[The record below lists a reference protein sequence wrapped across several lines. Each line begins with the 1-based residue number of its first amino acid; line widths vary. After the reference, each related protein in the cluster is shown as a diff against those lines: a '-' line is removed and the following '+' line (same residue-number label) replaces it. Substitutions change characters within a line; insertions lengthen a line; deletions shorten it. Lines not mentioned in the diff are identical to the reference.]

1 MTFAQKSHARGI
13 LFGLATLVLVAAPAM
28 AQQTPANPPAAS
40 TSDQKSDAQKNDAT
54 TGQSGAADQLPEK
67 PAAQNKVTNDRVF
80 LVMPNYL
87 TVENAKFAPRLSP
100 VEKIKYATLDTFDY
114 FVYPYIGAQ
123 AAIAQAQNSPK
134 EYKQGWNAYG
144 LRYGQAFGDN
154 GIGNYM
160 TEAVFPIFLHQ
171 DPRYYQLGH
180 GGFWHRT
187 YYSLSR
193 IVITRGDSGN
203 AEFNYSEICG
213 NAANAA
219 ISRSY
224 HVDSERDAGDAAIT
238 WWTQIGW
245 DAAANFS
252 KEFWPDIHQWMRG
265 KKPGQTDRPN

>member
-1 MTFAQKSHARGI
+1 MIYARGV
-13 LFGLATLVLVAAPAM
+13 LLGLATVLFLAAPAF
-28 AQQTPANPPAAS
+28 AQQTPASPPS
-40 TSDQKSDAQKNDAT
+40 DSNSDQNADAQKKGST
-54 TGQSGAADQLPEK
+54 TNQSNSDKQLPAK
-67 PAAQNKVTNDRVF
+67 PESKYQTTNDRVF
-80 LVMPNYL
+80 MVMPNYL
-87 TVENAKFAPRLSP
+87 TVENASSAPRLSAG
-100 VEKIKYATLDTFDY
+100 EKFKYATLDTFDY

-134 EYKQGWNAYG
+134 EYKQGWEAYG

-187 YYSLSR
+187 YYALSR
-193 IVITRGDSGN
+193 VVITRGDSGN
-203 AEFNYSEICG
+203 AEINFSEICG

-224 HVDSERDAGDAAIT
+224 HVDSERNAGDATIT

-252 KEFWPDIHQWMRG
+252 KEFWPDIHRWMRG
-265 KKPGQTDRPN
+265 EKSESTEKPN

>member
-1 MTFAQKSHARGI
+1 MTFIQRTHARGI
-13 LFGLATLVLVAAPAM
+13 YFSLAILLLLPAAAR
-28 AQQTPANPPAAS
+28 AQQTPANPQADSSAVQNPE
-40 TSDQKSDAQKNDAT
+40 AQKKGNAT
-54 TGQSGAADQLPEK
+54 DQSGTNQQLPEK
-67 PAAQNKVTNDRVF
+67 PESKPQITNDRVF

-100 VEKIKYATLDTFDY
+100 VEKFKFATLDTFDY

-134 EYKQGWNAYG
+134 EYKQGWGAYG

-187 YYSLSR
+187 YYALSR
-193 IVITRGDSGN
+193 LVITRGDSGN
-203 AEFNYSEICG
+203 AEFNCSEICG

-224 HVDSERDAGDAAIT
+224 HVNSERNAGDAALT

-245 DAAANFS
+245 DGAANLS
-252 KEFWPDIHQWMRG
+252 KEFWPDIHQWMR
-265 KKPGQTDRPN
+265 KKKSE